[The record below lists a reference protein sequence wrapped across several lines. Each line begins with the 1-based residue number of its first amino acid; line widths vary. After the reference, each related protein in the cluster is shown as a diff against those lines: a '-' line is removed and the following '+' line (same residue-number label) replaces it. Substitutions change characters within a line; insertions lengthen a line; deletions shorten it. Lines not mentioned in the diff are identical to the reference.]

1 VYLEYIDLK
10 VNYSWNNVKA
20 LLITGKLAY
29 PIVKEVAKKIKNVKA
44 EVKALNYPVA
54 SLMSVQYILENIK
67 NDNLKDF
74 DIIVLPGLVFGDA
87 KIIEEE
93 TGIKTVKGTEN
104 AWDLPLVFDALN
116 QGIELSTVYPADKIL
131 GKIRTEKVLKT
142 LEEIEEKQ
150 EVAFEQ
156 GIKIPL
162 RPPPF
167 RVFLELDPTW
177 SIERILEEIE
187 RTKEFVDIYVIG
199 FPVGHD
205 DLDDV
210 RNKIRKAK
218 DSGVIVG
225 IDSDSPREMIEGIKE
240 GADFVFNIN
249 EVNYKKLEEV
259 KNKAAFVVAP
269 FNVENKSEIVI
280 KLTKILSSKGFTK
293 LILDAVLSPP
303 LQGMVDSFIEY
314 KRIREALPQYP
325 LLMGTLNVT
334 ELVDADS
341 HGMNALLTAI
351 AGELGISCL
360 LTMEKGKTRWSS
372 WEIKEASKMVSVS
385 LIQKRAP
392 KDLGV
397 DLLILKDKVRYKEEE
412 EELKDFITVEHNEP
426 EMDSA
431 GFAKISLVNGK
442 IALTFYGK
450 DKITLVGDE
459 ALSIGRELVKRVNI
473 SKQHAV
479 YIGYELAKAEIAR
492 NLDKNYIQDIPL
504 FKKIH

>member
-1 VYLEYIDLK
+1 MR
-10 VNYSWNNVKA
+10 A

-29 PIVKEVAKKIKNVKA
+29 PIVKEVLKKVSNVDATIKS
-44 EVKALNYPVA
+44 LNYPVA
-54 SLMSVQYILENIK
+54 SLMSVRYILENIK

-74 DIIVLPGLVFGDA
+74 DIIILPGLVFGDA

-93 TGIKTVKGTEN
+93 TGVKTVKGTEN
-104 AWDLPLVFDALN
+104 AWDIPLVFEALN
-116 QGIELSTVYPADKIL
+116 QGIQLSTIYPADKIL
-131 GKIRTEKVLKT
+131 GKVKMEKMLKT
-142 LEEIEEKQ
+142 LEKIEENQ

-177 SIERILEEIE
+177 PIDRILEEIE
-187 RTKEFVDIYVIG
+187 RTREFVDVYVIG

-205 DLDDV
+205 NLDDV
-210 RNKIRKAK
+210 RLKIRKVK
-218 DSGVIVG
+218 DTGVIIG
-225 IDSDSPREMIEGIKE
+225 IDSDSPRELIEGIKE
-240 GADFVFNIN
+240 GVDFVFNIN
-249 EVNYKKLEEV
+249 EANYEKLIDV

-269 FNVENKSEIVI
+269 FNVENKSDIVI
-280 KLTKILSSKGFTK
+280 KLAKILSCKGFNK

-303 LQGMVDSFIEY
+303 LQGMVESIIEY
-314 KRIREALPQYP
+314 KKIREALPQYP
-325 LLMGTLNVT
+325 LLMGALNVT
-334 ELVDADS
+334 ELIDADS

-351 AGELGISCL
+351 AGELGISSI

-372 WEIKEASKMVSVS
+372 WEIKEASKMVSIS
-385 LIQKRAP
+385 LLQKRSP
-392 KDLGV
+392 KDLGI
-397 DLLILKDKVRYKEEE
+397 DLLILKDKAKYKEN
-412 EELKDFITVEHNEP
+412 EELNNIIFVDHNEP

-431 GFAKISLVNGK
+431 GFAKVFLNNGK

-450 DKITLVGDE
+450 NNVTLVGDE
-459 ALSIGRELVKRVNI
+459 ALSIGRELVRRVNI

-492 NLDKNYIQDIPL
+492 NLDKNYIQDLPL

>member
-1 VYLEYIDLK
+1 MEYCDTL
-10 VNYSWNNVKA
+10 KA

-29 PIVKEVAKKIKNVKA
+29 PIVKEALKKVSNVDA
-44 EVKALNYPVA
+44 TIKALNYPVA
-54 SLMSVQYILENIK
+54 SLMSVKYILENIK
-67 NDNLKDF
+67 NDNVKSF

-93 TGIKTVKGTEN
+93 TGVKTVKGTEN
-104 AWDLPLVFDALN
+104 AWDIPLVFEALN
-116 QGIELSTVYPADKIL
+116 QGIELSTIHPADKIL
-131 GKIRTEKVLKT
+131 GKVKMEKALKT

-150 EVAFEQ
+150 EIAFEQ
-156 GIKIPL
+156 RIKIPV

-167 RVFLELDPTW
+167 RVFLELNPTW
-177 SIERILEEIE
+177 SIDKILEEIE
-187 RTKEFVDIYVIG
+187 RTKEFVDVYVIG

-205 DLDDV
+205 NLDEV
-210 RNKIRKAK
+210 RSKIRKAK
-218 DSGVIVG
+218 DLGVTVG
-225 IDSDSPREMIEGIKE
+225 IDSDSPRELIEGIKE

-249 EVNYKKLEEV
+249 ETNYEKLEDV

-269 FNVENKSEIVI
+269 FNTENKSKIVI
-280 KLTKILSSKGFTK
+280 ELTKILSSKGFDK

-303 LQGMVDSFIEY
+303 LQGMVESIIEY
-314 KRIREALPQYP
+314 KKIREVLPQYP
-325 LLMGTLNVT
+325 LLMGALNVT
-334 ELVDADS
+334 ELMDADS

-351 AGELGISCL
+351 AGELGISCI

-372 WEIKEASKMVSVS
+372 WEIKEASKMVSIS
-385 LIQKRAP
+385 LTQKRAP
-392 KDLGV
+392 KDLGI
-397 DLLILKDKVRYKEEE
+397 DLLILKDKVKYREDDNN
-412 EELKDFITVEHNEP
+412 EELNNAVFVDHNEP

-431 GFAKISLVNGK
+431 GFAKVFLNNGK

-450 DKITLVGDE
+450 DKITLIGDE